1 MVCMLHCGY
10 CRRPQRRKFKKTTR
24 TTGNAFGV
32 VAPPA
37 REMSPWLIPRPRW
50 LAPHDFAFTQPSVT
64 ELSVRAQRSLFNW
77 LLDSMMA
84 ARMRDAE
91 RDVEHYLADI
101 GGKLTDDA
109 EREIERRYVYGS
121 SSW

>member
-1 MVCMLHCGY
+1 MAYTASV
-10 CRRPQRRKFKKTTR
+10 
-24 TTGNAFGV
+24 
-32 VAPPA
+32 
-37 REMSPWLIPRPRW
+37 

-64 ELSVRAQRSLFNW
+64 ELSVCAQRSLFNW

-101 GGKLTDDA
+101 GDKLTDDA